1 MLHVVGVGICRGHIT
16 ERAKRLIEEA
26 EIVYGSKRALE
37 LIGEYVKGESRILR
51 RFDECI
57 RAEVEREAE
66 KASVVVAS
74 TGDPMV
80 AGLGKLFG
88 GEVEP
93 GISSV
98 QVALARFGV
107 DLCEVAV
114 VDAHAK
120 RFDRLNLSHRHLLI
134 LADKKFDLSIFGHRR
149 VVVLENLCSENER
162 MLYGFAD
169 EMRLRSDYS
178 IVFVRR

>member
-1 MLHVVGVGICRGHIT
+1 MLHIVGVGVCRGHIT
-16 ERAKRLIEEA
+16 ERAKRLIEGA

-37 LIGEYVKGESRILR
+37 LIDEYVNGESRILR
-51 RFDECI
+51 RFDESV

-66 KASVVVAS
+66 KANVVVAS

-80 AGLGKLFG
+80 AGLGKLFSG
-88 GEVEP
+88 DVEP

-98 QVALARFGV
+98 QVALARLGV

-120 RFDRLNLSHRHLLI
+120 SFDAHILNRHLLI
-134 LADKKFDLSIFGHRR
+134 LADRKFDLSVLGHRR
-149 VVVLENLCSENER
+149 VVVLENLCSEDER
-162 MLYGFAD
+162 MLCGFAD
-169 EMRLRSDYS
+169 EMRLRSDRS

>member
-1 MLHVVGVGICRGHIT
+1 MLRVVGVGICRGHIT
-16 ERAKRLIEEA
+16 ERAKRLIEGA

-37 LIGEYVKGESRILR
+37 LIDEYVRGEIRILR
-51 RFDECI
+51 SFDKSV

-66 KASVVVAS
+66 KANVIVAS

-80 AGLGKLFG
+80 SGLGKLFG
-88 GEVEP
+88 KEVEP

-98 QVALARFGV
+98 QVALAKLGV
-107 DLCEVAV
+107 DLCEVVV

-120 RFDRLNLSHRHLLI
+120 RFDRIDLLNRHLLI
-134 LADKKFDLSIFGHRR
+134 LADRKFDLSIFGDRK
-149 VVVLENLCSENER
+149 VVVLENLCSENEQI
-162 MLYGFAD
+162 LCGFAN
-169 EMRLRSDYS
+169 EITLKSDYS